1 MHYIRLDDSL
11 HEQMR
16 QGEDTN
22 RARESWAG
30 VGKVKGHQEDLQSA
44 SSCIIFIEIVVVSP
58 AGCERSMMIS
68 KTAIF
73 KYNFPPVLK
82 ACSYIINV
90 TS

>member
-1 MHYIRLDDSL
+1 MHYIRFDDSV

-16 QGEDTN
+16 EEEGTN
-22 RARESWAG
+22 RARESWAR
-30 VGKVKGHQEDLQSA
+30 VGKIKGHQEDLQST
-44 SSCIIFIEIVVVSP
+44 SSWIIFIEIVVVSP
-58 AGCERSMMIS
+58 AGCKRSKMIS

-82 ACSYIINV
+82 AYCYIINV